1 MKVKRHARAQAVCLK
16 TERAQINMFFK
27 VWSEKPLQD
36 HNLWTCSRNSFLFIS
51 ILFKHILSS
60 SAGSN
65 VFNELSSLLCFTE
78 LRIELSSLKS
88 LLRWFVMAF
97 VTVGP
102 VVARCLSRLSQVC

>member
-16 TERAQINMFFK
+16 TERAQINVFFK

-36 HNLWTCSRNSFLFIS
+36 HSLWTCSRNSFLFIS

-78 LRIELSSLKS
+78 LRIKLSSL
-88 LLRWFVMAF
+88 
-97 VTVGP
+97 
-102 VVARCLSRLSQVC
+102 